1 MNYFAIQKPGLLH
14 LLNNTQRRSYS
25 LNCRAA
31 NFSAFF
37 HPATSETLSAVQSN
51 KIFSSNRLIST
62 CDWFKIILLRC
73 WDWSSTLETTCGQ
86 LNSSMLKLAGLYLLI
101 YSFSLL
107 ELFISVSGLLFTL
120 IFKCCLINRM

>member
-37 HPATSETLSAVQSN
+37 RLATSETLSAVQSN
-51 KIFSSNRLIST
+51 KIFSSNRLIPT
-62 CDWFKIILLRC
+62 CDWFKIILLRY

-86 LNSSMLKLAGLYLLI
+86 LNSSMLKLCRILPTY
-101 YSFSLL
+101 
-107 ELFISVSGLLFTL
+107 LFIQFASIVYFSFWVAFHSHFQMLFDQ
-120 IFKCCLINRM
+120 

>member
-14 LLNNTQRRSYS
+14 LLNNTQCRSYS

-37 HPATSETLSAVQSN
+37 HLATSETLSAVQSN

-73 WDWSSTLETTCGQ
+73 WDWSSTFFLKPLWPVELKYVEALQDSTYLFIHSVC
-86 LNSSMLKLAGLYLLI
+86 LNCLFQFLGCFSL
-101 YSFSLL
+101 SFSNA
-107 ELFISVSGLLFTL
+107 V
-120 IFKCCLINRM
+120 